1 MTEPHAQATFSGHT
15 TMSPHIA
22 SAYPARSTYRQL
34 VAKGLDPNEAANLT
48 AFMNGISIG
57 AQPWAINEVS
67 HLLFLRELNRVG
79 RFGRTDGGNQ

>member
-1 MTEPHAQATFSGHT
+1 MTEPHAQSTYPGHPAPR
-15 TMSPHIA
+15 PHIA

-34 VAKGLDPNEAANLT
+34 VSKGLQPNEAANLT
-48 AFMNGISIG
+48 AFVNGISVG

-79 RFGRTDGGNQ
+79 RFGRADGGHQ